1 MAKKQKGR
9 PPGPKKQGRQNKK
22 AKPKKVSPLRSIIMH
37 NYMLR
42 ANNSCAFRTV
52 FAGHSLTKIWTTNVR
67 DFDVTRF
74 IDHVLDGD
82 RSASVGTLVFAKY
95 GEPGVLVLRALI
107 PRAHRQMYG
116 LADFDV
122 AAKSKGR
129 PPTTGDTGAQ
139 ATDAEIDKADGLT
152 NLFDDLIDGA
162 TQSDD
167 RDG

>member
-1 MAKKQKGR
+1 MR
-9 PPGPKKQGRQNKK
+9 N
-22 AKPKKVSPLRSIIMH
+22 H
-37 NYMLR
+37 MLR
-42 ANNSCAFRTV
+42 ANNGCAFRTV
-52 FAGHSLTKIWTTNVR
+52 FTGHSLTKIWTTNVR

-107 PRAHRQMYG
+107 PRDQRQMYG
-116 LADFDV
+116 LEGLDV

-129 PPTTGDTGAQ
+129 PPTTADTGAR
-139 ATDAEIDKADGLT
+139 AADAEIDKADGLT
-152 NLFDDLIDGA
+152 NLFDDRIDGA
-162 TQSDD
+162 MQSAD